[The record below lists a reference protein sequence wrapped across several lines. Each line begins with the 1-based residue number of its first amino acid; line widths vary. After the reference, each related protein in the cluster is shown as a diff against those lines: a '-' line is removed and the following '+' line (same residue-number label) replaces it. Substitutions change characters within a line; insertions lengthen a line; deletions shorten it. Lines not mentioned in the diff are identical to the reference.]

1 MATPALSPPR
11 PRANP
16 LVGSALE
23 MRRSQ
28 IRVYER
34 AMRTHGDVVRLVVGP
49 PGLRFNLYVFFHPD
63 AVKHVLAGSRQ
74 AFSKGNRFYREIAA
88 SFGWG
93 LLTSEGEMWE
103 RQRRLLQPLFTRKTI
118 ATYSDLLAEEAVAL
132 AERWE
137 GRSTV
142 DANAETIRLSLRMV
156 GRTIFGDDVE
166 RAGDVLD
173 WAFPVL
179 NRHTYRRA
187 VSPVATPPTWPTP
200 DNRRA
205 ARAKAALYGVID
217 ELVERRRRTGAGGD
231 DLLSRLLSARDPET
245 GEAMDAQEVRD
256 QALIFLL
263 AGHETTSTALTF
275 TFHLLGRHPDEQD
288 IVREEVDAVLDGRPA
303 GVDDVPALER
313 TAMAIKEA
321 MRLYPPAYALGR
333 LLHVDDEIGGYRVP
347 AGSFVA
353 VTQWATH
360 RHPRFWPD
368 PERFDPTRFTA
379 EREAERHPYAYFP
392 FGRGPRACIGSHFAM
407 LESVI
412 AAAAVLQRHRITSPP
427 GPVALDTNGVTLR
440 PAGAVPIA
448 LASA

>member
-1 MATPALSPPR
+1 MATLADAPPR

-16 LVGSALE
+16 FLGSAIEL
-23 MRRSQ
+23 RRSQ
-28 IRVYER
+28 IEVYER
-34 AMRTHGDVVRLVVGP
+34 AMREHGDAVRLVIGP
-49 PGLRFNLYVFFHPD
+49 PGLRFELYVFFHPD
-63 AVKHVLAGSRQ
+63 AVKHVIAGDRR
-74 AFSKGNRFYREIAA
+74 AYSKGNRFYQQIAA
-88 SFGWG
+88 AFGWG
-93 LLTSEGEMWE
+93 LLTSEGEQWE
-103 RQRRLLQPLFTRKTI
+103 RQRRLIQPLFTRRTI
-118 ATYSDLLAEEAVAL
+118 ATYSDLMAEEAVAL
-132 AERWE
+132 AQRWE

-142 DANAETIRLSLRMV
+142 DANKETIRLSLRMV

-166 RAGDVLD
+166 QAGEVLD

-179 NRHTYRRA
+179 NHYTYRRA
-187 VSPVATPPTWPTP
+187 VSPVATPQSWPTP

-217 ELVERRRRTGAGGD
+217 ELVERRRMSGAHGG

-245 GEAMDAQEVRD
+245 GAAMDAQEVRD

-275 TFHLLGRHPDEQD
+275 TFHLLGRHPEEQEL
-288 IVREEVDAVLDGRPA
+288 VRAEVDAVLDGRPPS
-303 GVDDVPALER
+303 VDDVPKLER
-313 TAMAIKEA
+313 TGMAIKEA

-333 LLHVDDEIGGYRVP
+333 LLHVDDEIGGYRIP

-360 RHPRFWPD
+360 RHPEFWPD
-368 PERFDPTRFTA
+368 PERYDPTRFTA
-379 EREAERHPYAYFP
+379 AREAERHPCAYFP

-412 AAAAVLQRHRITSPP
+412 AVAAVMQRHRIASPP
-427 GPVALDTNGVTLR
+427 GEVELDTNGITLR
-440 PAGAVPIA
+440 PAGAVPID
-448 LASA
+448 LTRR

>member
-1 MATPALSPPR
+1 MATLASAPPR

-16 LVGSALE
+16 VLGSAIEL
-23 MRRSQ
+23 RRSQ
-28 IRVYER
+28 IETYER
-34 AMRTHGDVVRLVVGP
+34 MMRAHGDVVCLAVGP
-49 PGLRFNLYVFFHPD
+49 PGLRFDLYVFFHPD
-63 AVKHVLAGSRQ
+63 AVRHVLAGSRQ
-74 AFSKGNRFYREIAA
+74 AYSKGNRFYRQIAA

-103 RQRRLLQPLFTRKTI
+103 RQRRLIQPLFTRKTI
-118 ATYSDLLAEEAVAL
+118 ATYSDLMAEEALAL

-137 GRSTV
+137 GRGTV

-179 NRHTYRRA
+179 NRYTYRRA
-187 VSPVATPPTWPTP
+187 VSPVATPQTWPTP

-205 ARAKAALYGVID
+205 ARAREALYGVID
-217 ELVERRRRTGAGGD
+217 ELVERRRRAGADGG
-231 DLLSRLLSARDPET
+231 DLLSRLLGARDPDT

-275 TFHLLGRHPDEQD
+275 TFHLLGRHPAEQEV
-288 IVREEVDAVLDGRPA
+288 VREEVDAVLDGRPP
-303 GVDDVPALER
+303 GVDDVPALAR
-313 TAMAIKEA
+313 TGMAIKEA

-347 AGSFVA
+347 AGAFVA
-353 VTQWATH
+353 VSQWATH

-368 PERFDPTRFTA
+368 AERFEPERFTP

-392 FGRGPRACIGSHFAM
+392 FGKGPRACIGSHFAM

-412 AAAAVLQRHRITSPP
+412 AVAAVLQRHRITSPP
-427 GPVALDTNGVTLR
+427 GEVELDTNGITLR
-440 PAGAVPIA
+440 PSGAVPID
-448 LASA
+448 LAPR